1 MYDRSRDMRPE
12 SRHATGVA
20 SFYQSRAY
28 DRSRA
33 YDWNHV
39 YDRGRTYNRVGHMTE
54 VAIQSESSYNRSH
67 VFQLELG
74 L

>member
-1 MYDRSRDMRPE
+1 MYDRSRDVRPE
-12 SRHATGVA
+12 SRLST
-20 SFYQSRAY
+20 
-28 DRSRA
+28 
-33 YDWNHV
+33 
-39 YDRGRTYNRVGHMTE
+39 RVGHMIGVGHMTGITYMTGVAHTTGVGHTTE